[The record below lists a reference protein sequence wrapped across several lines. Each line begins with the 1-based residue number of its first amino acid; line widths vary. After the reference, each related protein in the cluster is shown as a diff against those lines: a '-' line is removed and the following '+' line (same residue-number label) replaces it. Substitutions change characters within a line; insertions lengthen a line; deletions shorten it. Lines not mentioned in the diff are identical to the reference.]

1 MSTDR
6 SASPP
11 SLPLILALLA
21 WAAVVYVAYAV
32 SYLD

>member
-6 SASPP
+6 SVPPP
-11 SLPLILALLA
+11 SFGLVLLLLG

>member
-11 SLPLILALLA
+11 SLALVLVLLA